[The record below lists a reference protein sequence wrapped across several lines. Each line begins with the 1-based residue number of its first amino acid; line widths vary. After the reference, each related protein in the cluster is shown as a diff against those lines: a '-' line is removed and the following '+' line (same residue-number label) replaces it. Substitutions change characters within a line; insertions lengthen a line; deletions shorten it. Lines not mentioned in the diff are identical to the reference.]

1 MTTPFIRNHQY
12 NLIKKQ
18 ATLLQHTCQT
28 VADPKIVDT
37 VRYSAFTKI
46 TEAFQ
51 MAEEQQLRL
60 LERITTLDKTE
71 EFSQFLI
78 SLEPYL
84 IEFEQVTDKQL
95 KKLYPKSKKLKLPN
109 MEGLDL
115 RHTTYLGWTDIG
127 TNRMYLIHQLDGR
140 LVGIEGKFTQAKMKG
155 TCFLC
160 NRQEEVA
167 LFTAETKTKPANAT
181 PDYYKAI
188 GNYMCMNSHTCN
200 QNITDT
206 TALEMFIRSI
216 IG

>member
-28 VADPKIVDT
+28 VADHKIVDT

-51 MAEEQQLRL
+51 SAEEQQLRL

-71 EFSQFLI
+71 EFSQFLL

-127 TNRMYLIHQLDGR
+127 TNRMYLIYQLDGR
-140 LVGIEGKFTQAKMKG
+140 LVGIEGKFTQAKKKG

-188 GNYMCMNSHTCN
+188 GNYMCVNSHTCN
-200 QNITDT
+200 QNITDK

>member
-71 EFSQFLI
+71 EFSQFLL

-140 LVGIEGKFTQAKMKG
+140 LVGIEGKFTQAKKKG

-188 GNYMCMNSHTCN
+188 GNYMCVNSHTCN

-206 TALEMFIRSI
+206 TTLEMFIHSI

>member
-51 MAEEQQLRL
+51 MAEDQQLRL

-71 EFSQFLI
+71 EFSQFLLF
-78 SLEPYL
+78 LEPYL

-95 KKLYPKSKKLKLPN
+95 KKLYPKSKKLKLPS

-140 LVGIEGKFTQAKMKG
+140 LVGIEGKFTQAKKKG

-206 TALEMFIRSI
+206 TALELFIRSI